1 MIRWWRQS
9 PALMSL
15 AALVGLLLVAVTLAV
30 PAGAA
35 VSSFTAVSVLNNDF
49 ITDPTGQNTSLK
61 HNLPNLRI
69 IIDGQIL
76 DAPFKDHYADTGG
89 LDRWGLS
96 TSEVFEEE
104 TGALT
109 QYYQR
114 GAVDFHKRNDLG
126 GIWVLERRLTWDY
139 MGGGLGGSV
148 DQGYEDGIY
157 NPNTGLE
164 FEEGWGHK
172 VSNVDITGKFNG
184 FRDFFD
190 RLGGV
195 DSFGLPKTDAREDTG
210 APGTLLTPGATPGIT
225 RQYFQAAVFES
236 WPDEAPAYR
245 VKLTLLGDFLRN
257 QTYPNNQWASLAPF
271 QAAGALLA
279 GQSYTVV
286 KVDLTPAAT
295 PTPVPTN
302 TSTGPTTTP
311 TTTPTA
317 TPVPTIDTSKE
328 LIVVGT
334 AGNGFSVFDGTTWRT
349 VNVDNSNLGNDTVNS
364 LFVDSTNRI
373 WVGSNDRLYRFN
385 RDLTLDATFSTSEG
399 MGDNNISDLAGA
411 SPGGVM
417 FIGHPSTGISAYDP
431 DQRLAA
437 TTDQFHRYRTDNSS
451 LPSNAIRDLHLV
463 DAGLNRVW
471 IATANGAALFDGANN
486 AWTVIQTVDATNL
499 PSLDISSIAV
509 SASTGT
515 VWIGSNGA
523 GIARSSSGTSAT
535 FTTYTTANGLGS
547 DTVNEIFVAAD
558 GTVWVATAGG
568 LSRWGTLSFSNFNTG
583 NSGLINSTVRAIAQD
598 AADVLWIATANGI
611 SRYDPNATTGSGW
624 TKYQT
629 AEGLASNDTIAIVV
643 VPVN

>member
-225 RQYFQAAVFES
+225 RQYFPGGRFRE
-236 WPDEAPAYR
+236 
-245 VKLTLLGDFLRN
+245 
-257 QTYPNNQWASLAPF
+257 
-271 QAAGALLA
+271 LA
-279 GQSYTVV
+279 GRGARLSGQTHSPGRLPPQP
-286 KVDLTPAAT
+286 DLSEQPVGLVSAVPGGRSPASRTELYGSKSRPHAGCHANSSPHQYIHRSHHHSPPPLPPPPPSPPSTPA
-295 PTPVPTN
+295 
-302 TSTGPTTTP
+302 
-311 TTTPTA
+311 
-317 TPVPTIDTSKE
+317 
-328 LIVVGT
+328 
-334 AGNGFSVFDGTTWRT
+334 
-349 VNVDNSNLGNDTVNS
+349 
-364 LFVDSTNRI
+364 
-373 WVGSNDRLYRFN
+373 
-385 RDLTLDATFSTSEG
+385 
-399 MGDNNISDLAGA
+399 
-411 SPGGVM
+411 
-417 FIGHPSTGISAYDP
+417 
-431 DQRLAA
+431 
-437 TTDQFHRYRTDNSS
+437 
-451 LPSNAIRDLHLV
+451 
-463 DAGLNRVW
+463 
-471 IATANGAALFDGANN
+471 
-486 AWTVIQTVDATNL
+486 
-499 PSLDISSIAV
+499 
-509 SASTGT
+509 
-515 VWIGSNGA
+515 
-523 GIARSSSGTSAT
+523 RS
-535 FTTYTTANGLGS
+535 
-547 DTVNEIFVAAD
+547 
-558 GTVWVATAGG
+558 
-568 LSRWGTLSFSNFNTG
+568 
-583 NSGLINSTVRAIAQD
+583 
-598 AADVLWIATANGI
+598 
-611 SRYDPNATTGSGW
+611 
-624 TKYQT
+624 
-629 AEGLASNDTIAIVV
+629 
-643 VPVN
+643 